1 MNYRLSDLNNYIFTM
16 KAFTDKNLKRCTFL
30 KIQLVYKLLVL
41 KQKRGKYNSIFYF
54 HKQSKKCMS

>member
-30 KIQLVYKLLVL
+30 KIQLVYKLLDIII
-41 KQKRGKYNSIFYF
+41 KYNSIFYF